1 MSNKVLYFD
10 TFNLYVYDFDMSN
23 NPLKPYNNLPELP
36 PDAELETPA
45 VLKAAI
51 GANRVLA
58 ELKGKAESIP
68 NQSVLINSLILQ
80 EARASSEIENVITTN
95 DRLFEAFSAGDRDYD
110 PQTKEVLRYREA
122 LWRGFNALQERP
134 LTTNL
139 FVEIV
144 QLIKQNEMGI
154 RNTPGTAIG
163 NASTGKIIY
172 RPPEGEERIRTL
184 LKNLEDYIHDEET
197 EIDPLIKLAVIHYQ
211 FEAIHPFDDGNGR
224 TGRILNIL
232 YLVQQN
238 LLNLPILY
246 HSSFIIQQ
254 KGRYYRL
261 LRKVTEEHEWEKW
274 ILFILE
280 AVQKTARETM
290 QKIDGIRTLLED
302 TLEKARRELP
312 GRVYSKEL
320 IELLFEQPYCKIKF
334 LVDRDIAK
342 RQTAAEYLK
351 ELEKIG
357 ILSSKQVGRE
367 NLYLNLQLYEL
378 LSAKPPIYDEAI
390 DT

>member
-1 MSNKVLYFD
+1 MFMS
-10 TFNLYVYDFDMSN
+10 MAN
-23 NPLKPYNNLPELP
+23 NPQKPYNDLPELP
-36 PDAELETPA
+36 PDTELESPA

-51 GANRVLA
+51 GATRVLA

-68 NQSVLINSLILQ
+68 NQSILINSLILQ

-95 DRLFEAFSAGDRDYD
+95 DRMYEAFSAGDRNYD

-122 LWRGFNALQERP
+122 LWKGFNALKERP

-144 QLIKQNEMGI
+144 RTIKQNDKGI
-154 RNTPGTAIG
+154 RDTPGTVIA
-163 NASTGKIIY
+163 NPMTEKIIY
-172 RPPEGEERIRTL
+172 WPPEGKDRIRSL
-184 LKNLEDYIHDEET
+184 LANLERYIHEDDSD
-197 EIDPLIKLAVIHYQ
+197 IDPLVKLAVIHYQ

-254 KGRYYRL
+254 KIKYYRL
-261 LRKVTEEHEWEKW
+261 LRKVTEEGAWEPW
-274 ILFILE
+274 ILFVLE
-280 AVQKTARETM
+280 AIHKTAEETM
-290 QKIDGIRTLLED
+290 KKIDGIRMHLEETLAY
-302 TLEKARRELP
+302 ARQELP
-312 GRVYSKEL
+312 ERVYSKEL

-334 LVDRDIAK
+334 LVDRGIAK
-342 RQTAAEYLK
+342 RQTAADYLK
-351 ELEKIG
+351 ELEEVG
-357 ILSSKQVGRE
+357 ILKGKQVGRE
-367 NLYLNLQLYEL
+367 NLYLNLRLYDL
-378 LSAKPPIYDEAI
+378 LSTKPPDYGSGI
-390 DT
+390 DM